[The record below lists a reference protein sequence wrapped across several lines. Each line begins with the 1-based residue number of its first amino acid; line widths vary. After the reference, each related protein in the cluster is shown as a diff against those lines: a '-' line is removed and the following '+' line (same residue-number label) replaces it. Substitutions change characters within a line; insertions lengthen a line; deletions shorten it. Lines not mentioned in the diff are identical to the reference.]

1 MQGHISE
8 ELVTKQ
14 TGICRTTQHFSYDLL
29 HERYKF
35 PLPVDPYA
43 ERFCY
48 RKKDYNDFLRHM
60 INDVPVDLT
69 LEMKLGLHCQ
79 AMEVI
84 KTGAKSPLHLLHCY
98 LLTHNLSGT
107 EPNQQYVDALESMV
121 SEQRKWKQVDPLKEN
136 RNTSKCH
143 RQD

>member
-1 MQGHISE
+1 MQGYISE

-14 TGICRTTQHFSYDLL
+14 TGICRTTQHFSYGHL
-29 HERYKF
+29 HEQYKF

-60 INDVPVDLT
+60 INDVPIDLP

-84 KTGAKSPLHLLHCY
+84 KNGAKNPQHLLHCY
-98 LLTHNLSGT
+98 LLMHELSGT
-107 EPNQQYVDALESMV
+107 KPNQQYIDALEIMV
-121 SEQRKWKQVDPLKEN
+121 SGQGKWKYPN
-136 RNTSKCH
+136 PAIN
-143 RQD
+143 